1 MPSKHALALVIGL
14 SLAAT
19 ANAEEYRQHEAHVHG
34 HVEFNIAQDGKDLL
48 IEITSP
54 GADVVGFEHAPENAE
69 QEQALKQ
76 AIAALKD
83 TDKLFAINQQ
93 AKCVIEDVHVSHTL
107 GQDSHEGHD
116 HHDHEGH
123 DHDKHDH
130 EGHDHDKHE
139 HDHEHDH
146 EHEHKGHDHEEHAH
160 DDHDGHEHHDHE
172 GHDHE
177 GHDHE
182 HGGHGEFTV
191 EYRYHCDSVA
201 DLNSID
207 TTWFKQFPA
216 TESISANLFTDTTQ
230 SATTLNKGNTK
241 IAIK

>member
-14 SLAAT
+14 SLTAT

-69 QEQALKQ
+69 QENALNN

-83 TDKLFAINQQ
+83 TNKLFAINQQ
-93 AKCVIEDVHVSHTL
+93 AKCVIEDVHVAHTL
-107 GQDSHEGHD
+107 GEESHEGHD
-116 HHDHEGH
+116 HHDHEGY

-130 EGHDHDKHE
+130 EGHDHDKHD
-139 HDHEHDH
+139 HDHDHDKHKDHDH
-146 EHEHKGHDHEEHAH
+146 DDHH
-160 DDHDGHEHHDHE
+160 DHDGHEH
-172 GHDHE
+172 HE

-216 TESISANLFTDTTQ
+216 TESISVNLFTDTTQ
-230 SATTLNKGNTK
+230 SATNLSKDNAK

>member
-93 AKCVIEDVHVSHTL
+93 AKCVIDDVHVSHTL

-130 EGHDHDKHE
+130 DHD
-139 HDHEHDH
+139 
-146 EHEHKGHDHEEHAH
+146 HEHKGHDHEEHAH
-160 DDHDGHEHHDHE
+160 DDHDVHEHHDHE

>member
-76 AIAALKD
+76 AIVALKD

-130 EGHDHDKHE
+130 EGHDHDKHD
-139 HDHEHDH
+139 HDHD
-146 EHEHKGHDHEEHAH
+146 HEHKGHDHEEHAH
-160 DDHDGHEHHDHE
+160 DDHDGHEH
-172 GHDHE
+172 HDHE